1 MQRSLGTARNAAA
14 GDGER
19 ILLRRHETECR
30 ADDGGHGGH
39 LADIVRPPQPS
50 AAARLVLW
58 RARWSAATDLAGI
71 RKKYDLKLTKKSAET
86 RRSLI
91 SMGAP
96 PKKGVF

>member
-71 RKKYDLKLTKKSAET
+71 RKKYDLKQK
-86 RRSLI
+86 LI
-91 SMGAP
+91 GFELGAP
-96 PKKGVF
+96 PHIQIR